1 MPSAATSS
9 DVTGLPGGDRFVPD
23 HALFALPATE
33 IAPLLLGG
41 LLTHE
46 TDAGAV
52 VLRITEVEA
61 YLGDGTDPG
70 SHAFRGPTARNRVM
84 YGPPGHVYVYFSYG
98 MHACANIV
106 CSPAGA
112 ASAVLLRA
120 AEVIRGE
127 ALAQS
132 RRGAVPARDLARGPA
147 RLTVAAG
154 IRLDENGADL
164 LAAPF
169 GLELQRRPPEPAT
182 GPRVG
187 VSGLGGGAGY
197 PWRFWIPGDPAVSAY
212 RAATRRGARAPRRQQ
227 PTRD

>member
-1 MPSAATSS
+1 M
-9 DVTGLPGGDRFVPD
+9 TGIPGAERFVPD
-23 HALFALPATE
+23 RAFFAPPATE
-33 IAPLLLGG
+33 VAPLLLGA
-41 LLTHE
+41 LLSHE

-98 MHACANIV
+98 MHACANVV
-106 CSPAGA
+106 CSPSGT

-120 AEVIRGE
+120 AEVVHGE
-127 ALAQS
+127 ELAQS

-154 IRLDENGADL
+154 IRLDQNGADL
-164 LAAPF
+164 LAPPF
-169 GLELQRRPPEPAT
+169 GLELLRRPPDPAV

-187 VSGLGGGAGY
+187 VSGTGGGADY
-197 PWRFWIPGDPAVSAY
+197 PWRFWIPGAPTVSAY